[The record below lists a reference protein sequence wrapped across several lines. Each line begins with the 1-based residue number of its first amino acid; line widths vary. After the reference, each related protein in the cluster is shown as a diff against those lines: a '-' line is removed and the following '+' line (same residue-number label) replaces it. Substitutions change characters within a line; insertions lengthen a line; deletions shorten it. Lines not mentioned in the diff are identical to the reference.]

1 MQDGDKSRHAERG
14 ASNVHIAG
22 SSRSLTRA
30 FTRCKWIE
38 GSNAKRAT
46 VGGTGGGRKM
56 NLKPQKPLIGMIFEG
71 TNADL
76 RGSATFD
83 GGES

>member
-1 MQDGDKSRHAERG
+1 MCKQCAQCRVVKELDKGFYKMQLDRG
-14 ASNVHIAG
+14 AK
-22 SSRSLTRA
+22 
-30 FTRCKWIE
+30 CK
-38 GSNAKRAT
+38 AC
-46 VGGTGGGRKM
+46 TGGGRKM